1 MTGAEIIA
9 LAHKHGVVAQVFFG
23 KLRLHAER
31 EPDESLVRLL
41 RDNRQAVID
50 AFLKAETESDRWRRL
65 LAEKIETVVKMR
77 GLPRP
82 NAEAEAFR
90 HIVIEFLNENHPMTD
105 PRVCAYCRGPDL
117 PLTPILPFGGGD
129 RHSWLHQSCRD
140 PWAEAR
146 RADAVAALSQMGI
159 TQPLEH
165 NDGCRT

>member
-82 NAEAEAFR
+82 NAEAEAPTIDFAGSFKYADR
-90 HIVIEFLNENHPMTD
+90 TLPAA
-105 PRVCAYCRGPDL
+105 PGPHTL
-117 PLTPILPFGGGD
+117 AAQQLLE
-129 RHSWLHQSCRD
+129 RAM
-140 PWAEAR
+140 AEQLMA
-146 RADAVAALSQMGI
+146 
-159 TQPLEH
+159 
-165 NDGCRT
+165 